1 MKKGKN
7 FNNKLDPKL
16 LNVCVWGVGNQDRV
30 LKHCH
35 VLKQNSPSSKANLE
49 ICQFWEMVVKVQ
61 SNSRPD
67 PIRNELLCNV
77 RQQRFNDAELF
88 L

>member
-1 MKKGKN
+1 MKRGKN
-7 FNNKLDPKL
+7 FNNKLGPKL
-16 LNVCVWGVGNQDRV
+16 LKVWG
-30 LKHCH
+30 LKSGPSTETLPCSQ
-35 VLKQNSPSSKANLE
+35 KNSPSSKANLE

-77 RQQRFNDAELF
+77 RQRRFNDAELF